1 MLTAGCVDGGS
12 LIYTTSFDP
21 NNVRTLIHSSLSI
34 HSLLKR
40 ELVKHNV
47 IERDKILIPPNWD
60 SWGKIRILREGFE
73 LETVGDAWS
82 IEIQKPPEELSALD
96 PKTRDAT
103 KKDSEKDS
111 ESDSAVAMFEAAFPD
126 PALDRSSYRPI
137 TDLEAEVTAPDTQTF
152 LSQQA
157 AILEQLRADDDRAG
171 RRARKGAPA
180 PTGGAH
186 SEIDDNNAGGVA
198 NAPMAEHIGPYQ
210 INVGGIQ
217 VDAEEVTRRI
227 REREAS
233 RSSRVASPTKASSMP
248 VGGEGDDEKGSNE
261 AYKDFFAN
269 LMKKGKGNTGDLSPR
284 ASPRS
289 SSRAAER

>member
-1 MLTAGCVDGGS
+1 
-12 LIYTTSFDP
+12 
-21 NNVRTLIHSSLSI
+21 VRTLIHSSLSI

-40 ELVKHNV
+40 ETVKHNV
-47 IERDKILIPPNWD
+47 IERDKILVPPNWD

-73 LETVGDAWS
+73 LETIGDAWS
-82 IEIQKPPEELSALD
+82 VEIQNPPEDLSALD

-103 KKDSEKDS
+103 KKESET
-111 ESDSAVAMFEAAFPD
+111 DSAVAIFETAFPD

-137 TDLEAEVTAPDTQTF
+137 TDLEVEVSAPDTQTF
-152 LSQQA
+152 LTQQA
-157 AILEQLRADDDRAG
+157 AILEQLRAEDEKADR
-171 RRARKGAPA
+171 RTRKGAHA

-186 SEIDDNNAGGVA
+186 GDIDDNNAGGVA
-198 NAPMAEHIGPYQ
+198 NAQMAEHIGPYQ

-233 RSSRVASPTKASSMP
+233 RSGRVASPTKGSSTP

-269 LMKKGKGNTGDLSPR
+269 LMKKGKGGAGDLSPR

>member
-1 MLTAGCVDGGS
+1 
-12 LIYTTSFDP
+12 
-21 NNVRTLIHSSLSI
+21 LIHSSLSI

-40 ELVKHNV
+40 EVVRHNV

-82 IEIQKPPEELSALD
+82 VEIQSAPEELSALD
-96 PKTRDAT
+96 PKTRDVP
-103 KKDSEKDS
+103 KRESET
-111 ESDSAVAMFEAAFPD
+111 DSAVAMFETTFPD

-152 LSQQA
+152 LAQQA
-157 AILEQLRADDDRAG
+157 AILEQLRAEEEKADR
-171 RRARKGAPA
+171 RTRKGAPA

-186 SEIDDNNAGGVA
+186 GDIDDNNAGGVA
-198 NAPMAEHIGPYQ
+198 NAQMAEHIGPYQ

-233 RSSRVASPTKASSMP
+233 RSGRVASPTKASATP
-248 VGGEGDDEKGSNE
+248 VAVEGGDEKGSNE
-261 AYKDFFAN
+261 AYKDFFAS
-269 LMKKGKGNTGDLSPR
+269 LIKKGKGGPGDLSPR

-289 SSRAAER
+289 LSRAADR

>member
-1 MLTAGCVDGGS
+1 V
-12 LIYTTSFDP
+12 YTTNFDP

-40 ELVKHNV
+40 EVAKHNV
-47 IERDKILIPPNWD
+47 IERDKILVPPNWD

-82 IEIQKPPEELSALD
+82 IEIQDPPEDLHALD
-96 PKTRDAT
+96 RRAATDADQ
-103 KKDSEKDS
+103 DSAKAE
-111 ESDSAVAMFEAAFPD
+111 ESTSAVAMFESAFPD
-126 PALDRSSYRPI
+126 PALDKSSYKPI

-152 LSQQA
+152 LAQQA
-157 AILEQLRADDDRAG
+157 AILEQLRLEDEKAG
-171 RRARKGAPA
+171 RRTRKGAPA
-180 PTGGAH
+180 PTGGAYADL
-186 SEIDDNNAGGVA
+186 EDNSAPA
-198 NAPMAEHIGPYQ
+198 NAQMAEHIGPYQ

-227 REREAS
+227 REREVS
-233 RSSRVASPTKASSMP
+233 RSRGVESPKKDGSATPSVSEA
-248 VGGEGDDEKGSNE
+248 GEGGKGSNE

-269 LMKKGKGNTGDLSPR
+269 LMKKGKAGDMSPR

-289 SSRAAER
+289 PSRATER

>member
-1 MLTAGCVDGGS
+1 M
-12 LIYTTSFDP
+12 
-21 NNVRTLIHSSLSI
+21 
-34 HSLLKR
+34 
-40 ELVKHNV
+40 
-47 IERDKILIPPNWD
+47 IERDKILVPPNWD

-82 IEIQKPPEELSALD
+82 VEIQNPPEELSALD
-96 PKTRDAT
+96 PKTRDAA
-103 KKDSEKDS
+103 KRESET
-111 ESDSAVAMFEAAFPD
+111 DSAVAMFETTFPD
-126 PALDRSSYRPI
+126 PALDRSFRPI
-137 TDLEAEVTAPDTQTF
+137 TNLEAEVTAPDTQTF

-157 AILEQLRADDDRAG
+157 AILEQLRAEDDRAG
-171 RRARKGAPA
+171 RKARKGAPA

-186 SEIDDNNAGGVA
+186 GDIEDNNAGGVA
-198 NAPMAEHIGPYQ
+198 NAQMAEHIGPYQ

-227 REREAS
+227 REREAN
-233 RSSRVASPTKASSMP
+233 RSSRMASPTKGSATP
-248 VGGEGDDEKGSNE
+248 VVVEEGDEKGSNE

-269 LMKKGKGNTGDLSPR
+269 LMKKGKGGAGDLSPR

>member
-1 MLTAGCVDGGS
+1 MRYPDGAS

-34 HSLLKR
+34 HSLLRR
-40 ELVKHNV
+40 EIVKHNV
-47 IERDKILIPPNWD
+47 IERDKILVPPNWD

-73 LETVGDAWS
+73 LETIGDAWS
-82 IEIQKPPEELSALD
+82 VEIQNPPEDLSALD
-96 PKTRDAT
+96 PKTHDAT
-103 KKDSEKDS
+103 KKDS
-111 ESDSAVAMFEAAFPD
+111 ESDSAVAIFETAFPD

-152 LSQQA
+152 LTQQA
-157 AILEQLRADDDRAG
+157 AILEQLRAEDEKADR
-171 RRARKGAPA
+171 RTRKGAPA

-186 SEIDDNNAGGVA
+186 GDMEDNNAGGVA
-198 NAPMAEHIGPYQ
+198 NAQMAEHIGPYQ

-233 RSSRVASPTKASSMP
+233 RSSRVASPTKGSSTP
-248 VGGEGDDEKGSNE
+248 VGGDGDDEKGSNE

-269 LMKKGKGNTGDLSPR
+269 LIKKGKGGAGDLSPR